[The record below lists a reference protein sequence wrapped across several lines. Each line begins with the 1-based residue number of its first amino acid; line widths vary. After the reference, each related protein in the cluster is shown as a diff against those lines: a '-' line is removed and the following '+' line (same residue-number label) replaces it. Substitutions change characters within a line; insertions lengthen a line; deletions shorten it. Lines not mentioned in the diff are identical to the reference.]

1 MSVNDDRIE
10 LAGLVR
16 SLRAYVAL
24 HEETGTTGFPRGQ
37 RAKPHHVEQ
46 ATSLEASGV
55 AAPQT
60 VRSASELVE
69 ATPRHVLLDEPSIGP
84 APELSSQASS
94 IVAAKAPTRSLPIVL
109 TDLAKEVA
117 QCMQCEL
124 GSTRTQTVFAR
135 GPEKAELMVI
145 GEAPGADEDAQG
157 VPFVGKAGQLLDRM
171 LTAMGIEPSAV
182 YVCNIIKCRP
192 PGNRRPLPE
201 EITQCMPY
209 LRTQIETVAPR
220 VIIAMGNT
228 AIGALLGAN
237 AGVSRVRGQWKLYR
251 GKIPVMPTFH
261 PSYLLRVSPEQQEA
275 KKQVWQD
282 LQLVMKELGLA
293 PPKKS

>member
-1 MSVNDDRIE
+1 MSVHDDRLE

-24 HEETGTTGFPRGQ
+24 QEETGTTGFPRGQ
-37 RAKPHHVEQ
+37 RVKPSEQ
-46 ATSLEASGV
+46 AAEQAMALEPSDVALQSPSRATPNLARSGALPAELPAELPSESLARSS
-55 AAPQT
+55 AAPT
-60 VRSASELVE
+60 
-69 ATPRHVLLDEPSIGP
+69 TPAR
-84 APELSSQASS
+84 A
-94 IVAAKAPTRSLPIVL
+94 LPIVL
-109 TDLAKEVA
+109 ADLAKEVA

-135 GPEKAELMVI
+135 GPEKADLMVI

-171 LTAMGIEPSAV
+171 LTAMGIEPTAV

-201 EITQCMPY
+201 EISQCMPY
-209 LRTQIETVAPR
+209 LRTQIEAVQPR
-220 VIIAMGNT
+220 VMIAMGNT
-228 AIGALLGAN
+228 AIGSLLGAN